1 VWPQTPI
8 AKCASAG
15 FPSRV
20 SRSRGGEYR
29 SQSAR
34 PGANRRPVSCIAG
47 RHLFESR
54 YQVVWEAQ
62 CRGVKL
68 AAEDLDGERRQPGK
82 LPQLLV
88 ELSACILSLLRIIV
102 KWPQREDRYR
112 SFHEGLS
119 MARQQA
125 LGVLVSA
132 KHKTYRAAPPARR
145 RRTPRWTAPPS
156 GGGNRLPARPR
167 APLLRPPRQH
177 LGWSRSE

>member
-1 VWPQTPI
+1 MWPQTPI

-20 SRSRGGEYR
+20 SHSRGGEYR

-112 SFHEGLS
+112 SFHEGLT
-119 MARQQA
+119 MARQEA

-132 KHKTYRAAPPARR
+132 KHKTQYRKTHYWLDVRGGYGTLFLTKGARHEN
-145 RRTPRWTAPPS
+145 PS
-156 GGGNRLPARPR
+156 PIV
-167 APLLRPPRQH
+167 Q
-177 LGWSRSE
+177 